1 MNVFE
6 YARQC
11 MPFLYTLA
19 EARTPFLDA
28 FFSVITELGG
38 ETMFMVIGLI
48 VFWCVD
54 KKKGHYL
61 LFVALCGTVFNQAL
75 KIKFGIPRPWVLD
88 PEFQIVEAARAE
100 ATGFSFPS
108 GHTQNAVGIFGGIAR
123 FAKKIWCKALFLVI
137 ALLVAFSRMYL
148 GVHTPLDVGV
158 SVLAAG
164 VFVLVLYPVMERVQR
179 RPFGLFCLWLLALIP
194 TLLYLFYADAVARA
208 SIPLPEYAEAVK
220 NGWCMF
226 GAIFG
231 CALITFADEMWLHFD
246 EEAVWWAQ
254 VLKVVLGLALVVAVK
269 SVLKAP
275 LYALLGQGSGVA
287 DAIRYCVMVLVA
299 GALWPMSFPLFARLG
314 KK

>member
-1 MNVFE
+1 MFE
-6 YARQC
+6 LSQRC
-11 MPFLYTLA
+11 LPFLYALA
-19 EARTPFLDA
+19 ELRTPFLDA
-28 FFSVITELGG
+28 FFSVFTELGG

-54 KKKGHYL
+54 KRKGHYL

-123 FAKKIWCKALFLVI
+123 FCEKTLCKALFIVI

-158 SVLAAG
+158 SLIVAA
-164 VFVLVLYPVMERVQR
+164 VLVLALYRPMMRVR
-179 RPFGLFCLWLLALIP
+179 SLTKLWLLALIP

-208 SIPLPEYAEAVK
+208 SLPLPEYAEAVK
-220 NGWCMF
+220 NGWCML
-226 GAIFG
+226 GAISG
-231 CALITFADEMWLHFD
+231 CAAITFVDERFIGF
-246 EEAVWWAQ
+246 ETKAVWWAQ
-254 VLKVVLGLALVVAVK
+254 ILKVVFGLALVVAVK
-269 SVLKAP
+269 SLLKAP
-275 LYALLGQGSGVA
+275 LYALLGQGSGIA
-287 DAIRYCVMVLVA
+287 DAIRYCAMVLAA
-299 GALWPMSFPLFARLG
+299 GALWPVSFAYFARLG

>member
-1 MNVFE
+1 MSMFE
-6 YARQC
+6 LSQRC
-11 MPFLYTLA
+11 LPFLHALA
-19 EARTPFLDA
+19 ELRTPFLDA
-28 FFSVITELGG
+28 FFSVFTELGG

-54 KKKGHYL
+54 KRKGHYL

-108 GHTQNAVGIFGGIAR
+108 GHTQNGVGIFGGIAR
-123 FAKKIWCKALFLVI
+123 FCEKTWCKVVFVVI
-137 ALLVAFSRMYL
+137 ALLIAFSRMYL

-158 SVLAAG
+158 SLIVAT
-164 VFVLVLYPVMERVQR
+164 VLVLALYRPMMRVR
-179 RPFGLFCLWLLALIP
+179 SLTKLWLLALIP

-208 SIPLPEYAEAVK
+208 SLPLPEYAEAVK
-220 NGWCMF
+220 NGWCML
-226 GAIFG
+226 GAITG
-231 CALITFADEMWLHFD
+231 CAAIAFVDEHFIGF
-246 EEAVWWAQ
+246 ETKAVWWAQ
-254 VLKVVLGLALVVAVK
+254 ILKVVFGLALVVAVK
-269 SVLKAP
+269 SLLKAP

-287 DAIRYCVMVLVA
+287 DAIRYCAMVLAA
-299 GALWPMSFPLFARLG
+299 GALWPMSFAYFARLG